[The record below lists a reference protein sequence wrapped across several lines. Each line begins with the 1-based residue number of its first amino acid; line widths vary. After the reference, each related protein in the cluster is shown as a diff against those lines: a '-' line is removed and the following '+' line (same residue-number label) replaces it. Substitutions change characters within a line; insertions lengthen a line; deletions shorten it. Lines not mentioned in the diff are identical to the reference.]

1 MSTISPSTQGIRSE
15 LTSSLHP
22 LDPVVEIKTSKEFPN
37 LYHLIDAKEASNYP
51 VMFSK
56 KSSEKSQSQRQSLE
70 TLPMVPRL
78 QKSKVSSINE
88 SYQVELF
95 ISSEHSET
103 LKNVLHHIQIFK
115 FPEEYD
121 ISIDDG
127 FGKTCDFNQLSN
139 YLVKL
144 YDKMEEL
151 FPGEKNFRLEYAF
164 LVLDSCMVEE
174 FFSDFCPPKSN
185 L

>member
-1 MSTISPSTQGIRSE
+1 MSAISPSTQGIRSE

-37 LYHLIDAKEASNYP
+37 LYHLIDTIEANYP

-56 KSSEKSQSQRQSLE
+56 KSSKKSQSHRQSLE
-70 TLPMVPRL
+70 TLPMVSRL

-103 LKNVLHHIQIFK
+103 PKNVLHHIQIFK
-115 FPEEYD
+115 IPEEYD

-127 FGKTCDFNQLSN
+127 FRKTCDFNQLSN

-164 LVLDSCMVEE
+164 LVLDSHMEEE
-174 FFSDFCPPKSN
+174 FFSNFCPPKSN